1 MNEKIEHGGGE
12 CIVNEN
18 KTDAIV
24 GLILIKLGIF
34 CIRISVMLA
43 MYNNPITYSLLKYVL
58 AMCILCYC

>member
-1 MNEKIEHGGGE
+1 MGGGGAG
-12 CIVNEN
+12 IVN
-18 KTDAIV
+18 KDKDDAIV

-43 MYNNPITYSLLKYVL
+43 IYNNLITYILLKIFL

>member
-1 MNEKIEHGGGE
+1 MNMGGGGAG
-12 CIVNEN
+12 IVN
-18 KTDAIV
+18 KDKDDAIV

-43 MYNNPITYSLLKYVL
+43 IYNNLITYILLKIFL